1 MDRDYCVV
9 IGGVNVDIGGQPDAP
24 LIPKDSNPG
33 KITISLGG
41 VGRNIA
47 HNLRLLGINVKLV
60 TAFGDDEH
68 GKLIFESCKELGI
81 DVEGYCECP
90 NDATSSYMFINDK
103 SGDMSIAISDMNIY
117 KNITPEYLAT
127 RMSMINKAKLA
138 IVDTNI
144 PTESL
149 AYLAKNCK
157 VPILADPV
165 SCTKAARLLPSLSR
179 IYALTPNSI
188 ESRILTGIKIDSEEA
203 LEQSAKVFLEA
214 GVKNVVLTLGA
225 DGIFVANDKQSS
237 HIRNFPVK
245 LVNTTGAGDA
255 LLAGLAY
262 GFFNDFSLK
271 DAAVYG
277 LAAAAIACESADT
290 INNNLSV
297 ERIKRKAGIEI

>member
-1 MDRDYCVV
+1 MERDYCVV

-33 KITISLGG
+33 RITISLGG

-47 HNLRLLGINVKLV
+47 HNLRLLGLNVKMV

-68 GKLIFESCKELGI
+68 GRMIYESCKDLGI
-81 DVEGYCECP
+81 DVDGYCECP

-127 RMSMINKAKLA
+127 RISMINKSKLA

-179 IYALTPNSI
+179 LFALTPNAM
-188 ESRILTGIKIDSEEA
+188 ESRILTGIKIDSEES
-203 LEQSAKVFLEA
+203 LEQSAKVFLDA
-214 GVKNVVLTLGA
+214 GVKNVVLTLGP
-225 DGIFVANDKQSS
+225 DGIFIADDKQSC
-237 HIRNFPVK
+237 HMRNFPVK

-255 LLAGLAY
+255 LMAGLAY
-262 GFFNDFSLK
+262 GFYNDFSLK
-271 DAAVYG
+271 EAAVYG
-277 LAAAAIACESADT
+277 LAAAAIACESIDT
-290 INNNLSV
+290 INKDLSV
-297 ERIKRKAGIEI
+297 EKIKRKAGIEI